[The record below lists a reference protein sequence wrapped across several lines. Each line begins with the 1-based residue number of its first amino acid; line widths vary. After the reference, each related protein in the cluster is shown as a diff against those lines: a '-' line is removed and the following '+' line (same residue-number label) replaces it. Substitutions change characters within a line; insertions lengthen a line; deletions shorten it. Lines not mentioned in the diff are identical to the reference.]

1 MSRADRLLEALAN
14 LPLQTVYI
22 FGSQAQDTTTPL
34 SDVDIAIVPQPSVE
48 DDERLRLT
56 SRVSM
61 RAAAAFETDQADVI
75 LLDEAP
81 PGIAFEAI
89 RGERILDEDPA
100 KRIQMEARIQSAY
113 HDRRYYEERWERE
126 ALERYKKEGS
136 S

>member
-1 MSRADRLLEALAN
+1 MSRADSLLEELEG

-22 FGSQAQDTTTPL
+22 FGSQAEGTTTPL
-34 SDVDIAIVPQPSVE
+34 SDVDIAIVPGPSVE
-48 DDERLRLT
+48 DDERLRLAG
-56 SRVSM
+56 RVSM
-61 RAAAAFETDQADVI
+61 RAAAVFETDRADVI

-100 KRIQMEARIQSAY
+100 KRVQLEARIQSAF
-113 HDRRYYEERWERE
+113 HDRRYYDDRWGQE
-126 ALERYKKEGS
+126 ALERYKQEAS